1 MPPFSLRSLSVGLAL
16 HLCLHVHV
24 KIGGPSQKD
33 DSKMHLYASARYSV
47 VFIDFIFICIKRA
60 LIRICVS
67 SMYLNNIV
75 VGIPKKFTSTEDVL
89 DVIHVHSFKIFFPQ
103 GHLGE
108 YVVLTNST
116 HTHAHKPLPAIR
128 TY

>member
-47 VFIDFIFICIKRA
+47 VFIDLSLFA
-60 LIRICVS
+60 L
-67 SMYLNNIV
+67 
-75 VGIPKKFTSTEDVL
+75 K
-89 DVIHVHSFKIFFPQ
+89 
-103 GHLGE
+103 GH
-108 YVVLTNST
+108 
-116 HTHAHKPLPAIR
+116 
-128 TY
+128 